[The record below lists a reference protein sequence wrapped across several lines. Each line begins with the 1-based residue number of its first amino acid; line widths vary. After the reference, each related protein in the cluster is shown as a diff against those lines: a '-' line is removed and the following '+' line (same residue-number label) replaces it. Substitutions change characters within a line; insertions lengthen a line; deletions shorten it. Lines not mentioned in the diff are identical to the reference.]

1 LRAGEIILRLRE
13 LARGSPSRRA
23 PCDLNDVVR
32 DLMPLINA
40 DARHH
45 NVRIALDLAHERLL
59 AEQDPEQIQ
68 QILLNL
74 LHNAIDALA
83 EEPAQTREIRI
94 STSRGNGGQVQ
105 LDVCDNGRGVDP
117 RIAAQ
122 MFHPFC
128 TTKPAGTGLGLAIS
142 HSIARA
148 HGGHL
153 EYIPGSA
160 RGARF
165 RLSLPRSSG
174 EP

>member
-1 LRAGEIILRLRE
+1 MY
-13 LARGSPSRRA
+13 PK
-23 PCDLNDVVR
+23 
-32 DLMPLINA
+32 
-40 DARHH
+40 
-45 NVRIALDLAHERLL
+45 RLL
-59 AEQDPEQIQ
+59 
-68 QILLNL
+68 LMVMFGG
-74 LHNAIDALA
+74 ALA
-83 EEPAQTREIRI
+83 LSGCGEDGPELGRVEGTVTMDGKPLPNASVVFVPENGRPAGATTDAQGKYVLNFTAGREGALLGKNTVRI

-105 LDVCDNGRGVDP
+105 LDVCDNGPGVDP

-153 EYIPGSA
+153 AYVPGSA
-160 RGARF
+160 RGAQF

-174 EP
+174 ES